1 MIMKYVQG
9 KLSVRKLLMGQFFS
23 LETRV
28 RSPGYNTANIF
39 FCLIKYEL
47 NSLLSALHLVD
58 YISVPN
64 RFNFERYL
72 LHGPD
77 TMQFVKPLIKHK

>member
-1 MIMKYVQG
+1 MIMKYVKR
-9 KLSVRKLLMGQFFS
+9 KLSTRKLLMGQFFS
-23 LETRV
+23 LETRA
-28 RSPGYNTANIF
+28 RSPGYNTANIS

-58 YISVPN
+58 ISVPIQ
-64 RFNFERYL
+64 FNFERYL

-77 TMQFVKPLIKHK
+77 TMQFDKPLIKHK